1 MFTLDQ
7 LKNKRKSEK
16 QQQEA
21 DNFFRM
27 QQEKQSQIKTG
38 KEYASIND
46 LFIKW
51 VEKDDDDED
60 EVDLNTK
67 AKRPKDPL
75 IVYGVGLKNYF
86 QVQRQ
91 VSWALFWCSLLAV
104 A

>member
-1 MFTLDQ
+1 MDKMFTLDQ

-51 VEKDDDDED
+51 VDKDDDEYDI
-60 EVDLNTK
+60 DLKTESN
-67 AKRPKDPL
+67 KRKDPL

-86 QVQRQ
+86 
-91 VSWALFWCSLLAV
+91 
-104 A
+104 